1 MDVEIT
7 FSPAFALAE
16 IRIGPGSEVKAE
28 AGGMTSMSGGVEI
41 ETKVTGGAMAGLK
54 GAELGGESFFINAF
68 SAPESGTLTVAP
80 TLPGDIVPMPLN
92 GTETMMVQS
101 GSWLA

>member
-28 AGGMTSMSGGVEI
+28 AGGMTSMS
-41 ETKVTGGAMAGLK
+41 AA
-54 GAELGGESFFINAF
+54 SR
-68 SAPESGTLTVAP
+68 SRPR
-80 TLPGDIVPMPLN
+80 
-92 GTETMMVQS
+92 
-101 GSWLA
+101 